1 MIRSAPNGC
10 RVPSRTAFV
19 LACTF
24 ACTFA
29 AVLGL
34 SFARPRNASGA
45 VGWEYE
51 IPDGLPP
58 GFRAPGYVEGEVL
71 VQLRS
76 AVPRGKA
83 AAIAQSEGAT
93 LAEVVTPEGLIKVR
107 FEGSESVFEATE
119 RWKKRSDVLYAVPNV
134 LAHGFFVPNDSTI
147 GRFDLGWNLRQFDAF
162 NAWDVVTG
170 SPDIV
175 VAIVD
180 AGVAYEDYPVP
191 DYEKKGLWPG
201 VTMYRRSP
209 ELPGPFLPGW
219 DFVNDDA
226 HANDDNGHGTS
237 VATIAAGAA
246 NNRAGSA
253 GIAFGVTILPVK
265 VLNYRNDAQLD
276 DIVQGIRFAAEQG
289 ADVINMS
296 LGLPPIRLLRALG
309 YTEPVIADLV
319 KPFRDA
325 VSFAQRRGAI
335 LVGASGN
342 FGASEVSY
350 PAGLPGVIAVGATG
364 VDNKPAGYSSYGL
377 RLDFMAPGGDFLDVN
392 GDHIQDAVAL
402 LSVKPHRSEGSLCKP
417 DSFNVFFFFGT
428 SGAAPHVTGAVAL
441 LRSLGLENQG
451 QIEQILRT
459 TAVNPFRSSKGFDP
473 SYGSGLVQVGKA
485 VRYAAERRK
494 LLAEGVGG
502 GTGSGGGGDGALGA
516 RLLSANPARGST
528 DLEFRVN
535 HDGNALVRVY
545 DARGAL
551 VRTLREGAAPAGLS
565 RVHWDGR
572 DDGGASVSN
581 GVYFLRVETTDGTY
595 TRKVAF
601 LR

>member
-1 MIRSAPNGC
+1 MIRSAPIGF
-10 RVPSRTAFV
+10 RIGSRYALV
-19 LACTF
+19 LAYTF
-24 ACTFA
+24 ACAFA
-29 AVLGL
+29 TVLGL
-34 SFARPRNASGA
+34 SIARPRDASGA
-45 VGWEYE
+45 VGWERE
-51 IPDGLPP
+51 IPDGLPE

-71 VQLRS
+71 VQLRA
-76 AVPRGKA
+76 AVPHGKA
-83 AAIAQSEGAT
+83 AAIARSEGAT
-93 LAEVVTPEGLIKVR
+93 LAEMVTPEGLIKVR
-107 FEGSESVFEATE
+107 FGEGSVFEATE

-134 LAHGFFVPNDSTI
+134 IAHGFYVPNDSTI

-162 NAWDVVTG
+162 SAWDVVTG
-170 SPDIV
+170 SPNIV

-180 AGVAYEDYPVP
+180 AGVAYEDHPVP
-191 DYEKKGLWPG
+191 EYEKKGLWPG

-296 LGLPPIRLLRALG
+296 LGLPPIGLLRALG
-309 YTEPVIADLV
+309 YTEAVLADLV

-342 FGASEVSY
+342 FGADEVSY

-364 VDNKPAGYSSYGL
+364 VDNKAAGYSSYGS
-377 RLDFMAPGGDFLDVN
+377 RLDFMAPGGDFVDVN

-441 LRSLGLENQG
+441 LRSLGLESQG
-451 QIEQILRT
+451 QIEQTLRA
-459 TAVNPFRSSKGFDP
+459 TAVTPFRSSKGFDP
-473 SYGSGLVQVGKA
+473 RYGNGLVQVGRA

-494 LLAEGVGG
+494 LLAEGVAGG
-502 GTGSGGGGDGALGA
+502 AGTGGGGDGALGA

-535 HDGNALVRVY
+535 HAGNALVRVY

-551 VRTLREGAAPAGLS
+551 VRTLREGAAPAGVS

-572 DDGGASVSN
+572 DDGGATVSN
-581 GVYFLRVETTDGTY
+581 GVYFLRVETTDGAS